1 MNYFLCKF
9 LPMYAL
15 WKYSLC
21 FRNWLILS
29 FSFDYTG
36 NAYLLENEID
46 EVTCCGKIKQWKFM
60 AKNTGSL
67 KFIVWR
73 KTAHPGINYN
83 RVVVGTYKVYV
94 SCKFYSINVHLRS
107 LLKYVLICFYDTVV
121 PPVIC
126 PLPIKG
132 HPSYQARFQMHWDS
146 KILLINPPQE
156 RPPLFYNHFFTAD
169 EVALQ
174 EGNAVLILAKFVY

>member
-9 LPMYAL
+9 LPMYAV

-29 FSFDYTG
+29 FSFYYTG

-94 SCKFYSINVHLRS
+94 SCKFYSIKIHLRS
-107 LLKYVLICFYDTVV
+107 LLKFVLICFYDTVV
-121 PPVIC
+121 PPVIW
-126 PLPIKG
+126 PLP
-132 HPSYQARFQMHWDS
+132 S
-146 KILLINPPQE
+146 KATPLI
-156 RPPLFYNHFFTAD
+156 RPDFRCTEIVNTTD
-169 EVALQ
+169 
-174 EGNAVLILAKFVY
+174 

>member
-1 MNYFLCKF
+1 M
-9 LPMYAL
+9 
-15 WKYSLC
+15 
-21 FRNWLILS
+21 
-29 FSFDYTG
+29 
-36 NAYLLENEID
+36 ENEID

-73 KTAHPGINYN
+73 KTTHPGINYN

-94 SCKFYSINVHLRS
+94 SCKFYSIKILVRS
-107 LLKYVLICFYDTVV
+107 LLKFVLICFYDTVV

-126 PLPIKG
+126 PSHQRP
-132 HPSYQARFQMHWDS
+132 PSYQARSPMHIDS
-146 KILLINPPQE
+146 KILLINPPEE
-156 RPPLFYNHFFTAD
+156 RPPLFYDHFFTAD